1 MSAGSVPQTHTANIP
16 GWQIRTPWL
25 SEILEWNCSREAIL
39 GCLRSALSPLQ
50 PLAGNGPGSRPPGPF
65 YFGTSKRYSAI
76 KSKWIIH
83 QRGRSLRRPY
93 FSGCSASF
101 FASRSTII
109 RSTASVVCLTLD
121 PSIVGDRFVDPVAFC
136 HTWVLPQGLAGST
149 CELSG
154 ADAAFGQSA
163 MKNNRPAG
171 LIVPTLDTRFQYPR
185 SHTAATDLKP
195 AASARWVFLLLLSGA
210 VSCCCCLSRRCCS
223 RSAREAENLAAHRR
237 SHLLSRSRGI
247 LLITQKLRAR
257 PRSEASTRAGL

>member
-1 MSAGSVPQTHTANIP
+1 MQRQLLRFKVHYHTVN
-16 GWQIRTPWL
+16 GF
-25 SEILEWNCSREAIL
+25 SRL
-39 GCLRSALSPLQ
+39 L
-50 PLAGNGPGSRPPGPF
+50 
-65 YFGTSKRYSAI
+65 I
-76 KSKWIIH
+76 KN
-83 QRGRSLRRPY
+83 
-93 FSGCSASF
+93 
-101 FASRSTII
+101 
-109 RSTASVVCLTLD
+109 LTLD

-210 VSCCCCLSRRCCS
+210 VSC
-223 RSAREAENLAAHRR
+223 
-237 SHLLSRSRGI
+237 
-247 LLITQKLRAR
+247 
-257 PRSEASTRAGL
+257 